1 MPSLTTSCLLRTMQL
16 HFRVK
21 EHWIAGR
28 EEKKAELK
36 RKSLDV
42 SENDPQSDMERW
54 EARKRERGLKTWRLI
69 RHTYTIHSQPGL
81 QETRRT
87 EERRDSN
94 EWGNKR
100 VSGTDQACE
109 SKRAGNSTG
118 PHWTMNLC
126 KSLPRLI
133 KGKLQNGQTQ
143 KGDFKEN
150 KKKKRYIS
158 YKERQLDCQWV
169 LLQNPEY
176 NIFKAKEQTLSAKH
190 NAHLLLRMSG
200 RQNFEI
206 SIMYRQ
212 ENEQSKVVRGLSFS
226 WTHSRSLY
234 MKTNLIGG

>member
-1 MPSLTTSCLLRTMQL
+1 
-16 HFRVK
+16 
-21 EHWIAGR
+21 
-28 EEKKAELK
+28 
-36 RKSLDV
+36 
-42 SENDPQSDMERW
+42 
-54 EARKRERGLKTWRLI
+54 
-69 RHTYTIHSQPGL
+69 
-81 QETRRT
+81 
-87 EERRDSN
+87 
-94 EWGNKR
+94 
-100 VSGTDQACE
+100 
-109 SKRAGNSTG
+109 
-118 PHWTMNLC
+118 MNLC

-226 WTHSRSLY
+226 
-234 MKTNLIGG
+234 